1 MRGAWLFCVATS
13 VWMLMSALSPSRSQ
27 EVPLPATARE
37 VSELRMQIARMEERL
52 RKAELKSFDDKNVG
66 IVLVA
71 AAGLCALWAQNTG
84 RSAWLWFFFG
94 LILNPIAVIA
104 MLYKN
109 ARDRD
114 ARRLIGGG
122 DRERRH
128 ELLRRAVTGEPD
140 PTRPY

>member
-1 MRGAWLFCVATS
+1 MRGAWLLTAATS
-13 VWMLMSALSPSRSQ
+13 VWMVLGALSLSWSQ
-27 EVPLPATARE
+27 EVAPTATARE
-37 VSELRMQIARMEERL
+37 VGELRMQIARLEERL
-52 RKAELKSFDDKNVG
+52 RSAEVKGADDKNVG
-66 IVLVA
+66 IALMA

-94 LILNPIAVIA
+94 LILSPIAVIA

-114 ARRLIGGG
+114 ARRFMDGG

-140 PTRPY
+140 PTQRF